1 VKPRTVA
8 DVMTAKVVTV
18 TGRTHVGG
26 QTVMLVREVMSS
38 PAVTGRV
45 LASRP

>member
-1 VKPRTVA
+1 MKRRTVA
-8 DVMTAKVVTV
+8 DVVTAKVVTV
-18 TGRTHVGG
+18 TGGTHVGG
-26 QTVMLVREVMSS
+26 QVVMLVREVMSS